1 MAQPKSMGV
10 EEARKLFP
18 RLIES
23 ARQGKSTV
31 ITRHGKPSAVVVP
44 IDAAAARNRSGGGI
58 LSLRGSGRGLYG
70 DAARTIEK
78 MRREWA

>member
-1 MAQPKSMGV
+1 MAKPRSMGV
-10 EEARKLFP
+10 EEARKVFP
-18 RLIES
+18 HLIES
-23 ARQGKSTV
+23 ALQGKTTV

-44 IDAAAARNRSGGGI
+44 IDAAAARNRAGGGI

-70 DAARTIEK
+70 DVARTIEK